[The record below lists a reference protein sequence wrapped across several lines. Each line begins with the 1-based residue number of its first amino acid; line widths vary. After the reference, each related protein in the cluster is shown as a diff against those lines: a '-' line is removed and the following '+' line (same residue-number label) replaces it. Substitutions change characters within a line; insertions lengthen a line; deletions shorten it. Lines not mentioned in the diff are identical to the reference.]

1 MGHPVSGGMTFLFY
15 FQCMNSI
22 CINGKLLPSDKP
34 ALMVDNKS
42 YRYGD
47 GLFET
52 MKVNGKN
59 ILLEA
64 FHFERFYAGLGKMG
78 FEIPALLTT
87 EKIKQQI
94 ILLCEKNNCGVWT
107 RVRLSVFRG
116 NGGLYEGNNDLQYVI
131 ECWPVNDTVNQL
143 NDNGYVIDVY
153 PHARKSCDIFSNL
166 KSANFLPYVMAA
178 RFAKENKLNECLVLN
193 MHDRIADGTIANIF
207 LIKDKKIITSSLSEG
222 CVSGVMRRYLVEKLK
237 ERDFGMGI
245 EETIITIDD
254 LLSAEE
260 VFLTN
265 VMHGIR
271 WVKQFRYKNYSNL
284 NTKKIYKEYIQTFY

>member
-1 MGHPVSGGMTFLFY
+1 
-15 FQCMNSI
+15 MNSI

-64 FHFERFYAGLGKMG
+64 FHIERFYSGIGEMG

-87 EKIKQQI
+87 EKLKQQI
-94 ILLCEKNNCGVWT
+94 ILLCEKNNCGAWT

-116 NGGLYEGNNDLQYVI
+116 NGGLYEGNNDMQYVI
-131 ECWPVNDTVNQL
+131 ECWPVNDTANQL
-143 NDNGYVIDVY
+143 NENGFVIDVY
-153 PHARKSCDIFSNL
+153 PHARKSCDKFSNL
-166 KSANFLPYVMAA
+166 KTANFLPYVMAA
-178 RFAKENKLNECLVLN
+178 RYAKENKLNECLVLN

-207 LIKDKKIITSSLSEG
+207 LIKEEKIFTPSLTEG
-222 CVSGVMRRYLVEKLK
+222 CVNGVMRRYLVEKLK
-237 ERDFGMGI
+237 ERDLGMVMR
-245 EETIITIDD
+245 EDIITIDD
-254 LLSAEE
+254 LLSADE
-260 VFLTN
+260 VFFTN
-265 VMHGIR
+265 VMQGIR
-271 WVKQFRYKNYSNL
+271 WVKQFRNKNYSNRG
-284 NTKKIYKEYIQTFY
+284 TKKIYKELIQTFYSKGC